1 MSETPQPLER
11 LEDSRARLRQWLEH
25 DRMSPDA
32 SPLGESVRNT
42 LPFLNAVW
50 SHPATAMM
58 LGAVAKSWCRTD
70 PEAPTAEGESAP
82 LNLAVDLVKQ
92 HPKTAVL
99 AVGVAGV
106 AAAYWLSRQPKNGP
120 MPSAM

>member
-1 MSETPQPLER
+1 MSDTPLSLPLER
-11 LEDSRARLRQWLEH
+11 LEHSRARLRQWLEH
-25 DRMSPDA
+25 DRTSPDA
-32 SPLGESVRNT
+32 SPLGETVRNT

-50 SHPATAMM
+50 GHPATAMM

-82 LNLAVDLVKQ
+82 LTLAVDLVKQ

-106 AAAYWLSRQPKNGP
+106 AAAYWFSRQRHTHTGD
-120 MPSAM
+120 

>member
-1 MSETPQPLER
+1 VSNTPLPLER
-11 LEDSRARLRQWLEH
+11 LEHSRARLRQWLED
-25 DRMSPDA
+25 DRLSPNT
-32 SPLGESVRNT
+32 SPLSETVRNT

-50 SHPATAMM
+50 GHPATAMM
-58 LGAVAKSWCRTD
+58 LGAVAKSWCRTN
-70 PEAPTAEGESAP
+70 PEAPTAKGESAP

-106 AAAYWLSRQPKNGP
+106 AAAYWFSCQRHTHTGD
-120 MPSAM
+120 

>member
-1 MSETPQPLER
+1 MSNTPLPLER
-11 LEDSRARLRQWLEH
+11 LEHSRARLRQWLED
-25 DRMSPDA
+25 DRLSPNT
-32 SPLGESVRNT
+32 SPLSETVRNT

-50 SHPATAMM
+50 GHPATAMM
-58 LGAVAKSWCRTD
+58 LGAVAKSWCRTN
-70 PEAPTAEGESAP
+70 PEAPTAKGESAP

-106 AAAYWLSRQPKNGP
+106 AAAYWFSRQRRTPAGD
-120 MPSAM
+120 

>member
-1 MSETPQPLER
+1 MSDQHNTADR
-11 LEDSRARLRQWLEH
+11 LSVSRAHLAQWLEQ
-25 DRMSPDA
+25 DRA
-32 SPLGESVRNT
+32 HIGESPLNETVRNT

-50 SHPATAMM
+50 RHPATAMM
-58 LGAVAKSWCRTD
+58 LGAVAKSWCRTN
-70 PEAPTAEGESAP
+70 PEAPTAEDESAP

-106 AAAYWLSRQPKNGP
+106 AAAYWFSRQRRTP
-120 MPSAM
+120 ADD